1 MDGGVNR
8 SQSAAVLADNQSLM
22 PIRKEPAMNTRSL
35 SSRTQHV
42 IASVLVLMGASAVFA
57 ADPPAANPTA
67 PPKEVREKMATVHEQ
82 MAACLRS
89 DKPLADCHSEMM
101 KNCQDTMGKKDCP
114 MMGHGM
120 MGSGSGKRAHMMQ
133 DGAQKP

>member
-1 MDGGVNR
+1 
-8 SQSAAVLADNQSLM
+8 
-22 PIRKEPAMNTRSL
+22 MNTRSS

-57 ADPPAANPTA
+57 ADPPAAKPTA
-67 PPKEVREKMATVHEQ
+67 TPKELREKMATVHDH

-89 DKPLADCHSEMM
+89 DKPLTDCRSEMM
-101 KNCQDTMGKKDCP
+101 KDCQDTMGKKDCP

-120 MGSGSGKRAHMMQ
+120 MGSGSGKRAHMMP
-133 DGAQKP
+133 DGAKSPEDHK

>member
-1 MDGGVNR
+1 MIPAK
-8 SQSAAVLADNQSLM
+8 SAASTLPPDAMM
-22 PIRKEPAMNTRSL
+22 PRTRPCVSIFPAST
-35 SSRTQHV
+35 
-42 IASVLVLMGASAVFA
+42 
-57 ADPPAANPTA
+57 AANPTA
-67 PPKEVREKMATVHEQ
+67 PPKEVREKMATLHEQ

-101 KNCQDTMGKKDCP
+101 KSCQDTMGKKDCP

-133 DGAQKP
+133 DGAKNPEDRK